1 MATPMMLTF
10 VLPLDHE
17 GRLQKIATPKLS
29 KYGIYV
35 IRHEQDVI
43 RIGESSSGVDRIVK
57 GLREPLRKILRGK
70 DRKNY
75 LAYHWRPDFSNESI
89 HADYFE
95 LNDDPFS
102 DNHLRRAL
110 EAEVTFQFRLA
121 LQAWPRCMSE
131 IHFLE
136 RYRRNE
142 HLVQKATELLLNYG
156 HQYNHTIFR
165 EGAKDV

>member
-1 MATPMMLTF
+1 MGVVSSITPMMLTF
-10 VLPLDHE
+10 ELPLNHE
-17 GRLQKIATPKLS
+17 GRLQKIARPKLS

-35 IRHEQDVI
+35 IRLEQDVI

-57 GLREPLRKILRGK
+57 GLREPLRRILRGK

-75 LAYHWRPDFSNESI
+75 LAYHWRSDFSNMSI

-95 LNDDPFS
+95 LNDDQFS

-121 LQAWPRCMSE
+121 MQAWPRCMSE

-136 RYRRNE
+136 RCRQNE
-142 HLVQKATELLLNYG
+142 HLVLRATELLSHYEL
-156 HQYNHTIFR
+156 QY
-165 EGAKDV
+165 KSV